1 MFKLNQYVIQNL
13 RIINGDFNYTL
24 YSLDVFK
31 SLLFENFEKKSIKKK
46 VLKKKVLLKVILIM
60 NIIC

>member
-31 SLLFENFEKKSIKKK
+31 SLLFEKLEKKSI
-46 VLKKKVLLKVILIM
+46 KKKVLLKVILIM
-60 NIIC
+60 NILC